1 MMRQSFEKAEAI
13 FREHNGIL
21 RTSQAKALG
30 IDPKIISEMQEAGLI
45 NRISRG
51 LYRLADYPPLA
62 YPDLVVVTSRVPKAV
77 ISLISALA
85 FHNLTTQVPH
95 KVYIALPQSVRKP
108 RIEYPKLDVIWL
120 SEASYRNGIE
130 DHLLDGVSVPIYSS
144 AKTVADCFKFRSKV
158 GKDVAIE
165 ALKDYIRLSGAD
177 VDELLK
183 FARVNRVEN
192 VMRPYLEAVSS

>member
-1 MMRQSFEKAEAI
+1 MRQSFEKAEAI
-13 FREHNGIL
+13 FRAHSGIL

-51 LYRLADYPPLA
+51 LYRLAEYPPLA
-62 YPDLVVVTSRVPKAV
+62 YPDLVIVTSRVPKAV
-77 ISLISALA
+77 ICLISALA

-95 KVYIALPQSVRKP
+95 KVYIALPQSVRQP
-108 RIEYPKLDVIWL
+108 RIKYPKLDVIWL
-120 SEASYRNGIE
+120 SKASYQNGIE

-165 ALKDYIRLSGAD
+165 ALKNYIRLPGAD

-183 FARVNRVEN
+183 FARVNRIEN

>member
-1 MMRQSFEKAEAI
+1 MRQSFEKAEAI
-13 FREHNGIL
+13 FRAHSGIL

-30 IDPKIISEMQEAGLI
+30 IDPRIISEMQEAGLI

-51 LYRLADYPPLA
+51 LYRLAEYPPLA
-62 YPDLVVVTSRVPKAV
+62 YPDLVIVTSRVPKAV
-77 ISLISALA
+77 ICLISALA

-95 KVYIALPQSVRKP
+95 KVYIALPQSVRQP
-108 RIEYPKLDVIWL
+108 RIKYPKLDVIWL
-120 SEASYRNGIE
+120 SKASYQTGIE

-144 AKTVADCFKFRSKV
+144 AKTVADCFKFRGKI

-165 ALKDYIRLSGAD
+165 ALKDYIRLPGAD